1 MKDEFNDEEL
11 LEQWNAATAVGDDAD
26 NSGDGDIVD
35 NDNDS
40 IDNPGTIGVSSED
53 VPADAGKLEPPGS
66 WKASA
71 KEKFSSL
78 PEEIQHEVLRRESDF
93 HRGIDDY
100 RATNEWAKQFEP
112 IQDVVMSLRERFGS
126 EVEGVK
132 TLFKL
137 DEFANAD
144 PMGFIIEFA
153 RSKNID
159 LSGTSAARPDS
170 VYNEIR
176 DIKNQLEQ
184 SRMSEHARLEVD
196 ARAQLDA
203 FINEKRPYFE
213 DVRSE
218 MSRLIGSGI
227 ASDLGSAYE
236 HAVWAN
242 PEIRS
247 KMIAESNSKKISD
260 AKSAKKSASINVKS
274 DPENIDHKQS
284 LDSIVKSEA
293 RRLGFI

>member
-1 MKDEFNDEEL
+1 M
-11 LEQWNAATAVGDDAD
+11 
-26 NSGDGDIVD
+26 
-35 NDNDS
+35 
-40 IDNPGTIGVSSED
+40 
-53 VPADAGKLEPPGS
+53 
-66 WKASA
+66 
-71 KEKFSSL
+71 
-78 PEEIQHEVLRRESDF
+78 
-93 HRGIDDY
+93 
-100 RATNEWAKQFEP
+100 
-112 IQDVVMSLRERFGS
+112 
-126 EVEGVK
+126 
-132 TLFKL
+132 FKL

-176 DIKNQLEQ
+176 EIKNQLEQ
-184 SRMSEHARLEVD
+184 SRMSEHARLEGD

-242 PEIRS
+242 PEIRA

-284 LDSIVKSEA
+284 
-293 RRLGFI
+293 